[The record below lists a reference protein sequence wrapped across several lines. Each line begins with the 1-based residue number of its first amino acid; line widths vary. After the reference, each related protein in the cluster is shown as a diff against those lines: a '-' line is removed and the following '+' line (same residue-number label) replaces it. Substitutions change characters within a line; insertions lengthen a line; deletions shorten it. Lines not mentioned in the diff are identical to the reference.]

1 LSFSDDQPEPS
12 LLRPFLI
19 AGRGSQRGTALD
31 DNGNDSA
38 VRSFTMTAGRA
49 RAAVQ
54 LGFEAMMRSTETGK
68 AQLPALNFER
78 AAIVDLCAVETLS
91 IAEVSAR
98 LEIPIGVIRVLAA
111 DLLTEEL
118 IQVFVPT
125 KNVADDVSLLAGLIA
140 SVRAL

>member
-19 AGRGSQRGTALD
+19 AGRGTQRGAALD

-78 AAIVDLCAVETLS
+78 AAIVELCAVETLS